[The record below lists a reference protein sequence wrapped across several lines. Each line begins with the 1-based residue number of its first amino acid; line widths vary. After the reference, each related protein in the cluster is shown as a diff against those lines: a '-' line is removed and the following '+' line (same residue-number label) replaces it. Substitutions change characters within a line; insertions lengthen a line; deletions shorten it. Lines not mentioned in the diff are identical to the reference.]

1 MLDSKYL
8 AKPSIKKIKEI
19 LDKENIKIIDLGKSG
34 HTAKMAAES
43 LKVSTNR
50 ICKSLILKSDNEFIL
65 CLINGDDKASFDK
78 IKSLKKSNS
87 LRMANA
93 DEVKDIT
100 GISIGGVS
108 PVGLKNNLNCLI
120 DQKIET
126 FDTIFCAAGAAELVF
141 EIKPFQL
148 KKITNGSFEN
158 IT

>member
-1 MLDSKYL
+1 MALNNDNL
-8 AKPSIKKIKEI
+8 ETIK
-19 LDKENIKIIDLGKSG
+19 DL
-34 HTAKMAAES
+34 
-43 LKVSTNR
+43 NY
-50 ICKSLILKSDNEFIL
+50 I
-65 CLINGDDKASFDK
+65 
-78 IKSLKKSNS
+78 
-87 LRMANA
+87 
-93 DEVKDIT
+93 
-100 GISIGGVS
+100 